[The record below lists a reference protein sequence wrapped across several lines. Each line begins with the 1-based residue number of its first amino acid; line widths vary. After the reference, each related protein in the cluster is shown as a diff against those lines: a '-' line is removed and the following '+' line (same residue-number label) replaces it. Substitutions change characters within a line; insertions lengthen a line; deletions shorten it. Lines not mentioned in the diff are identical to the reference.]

1 MLKSIPHNIKL
12 LISAFLPL
20 IGLVILG
27 VFAFKFGIGKIS
39 EVRAKVSQGKSD
51 LNVLQAKLNLL
62 EEVRATVSTS
72 SNLVTVAL
80 PPENPVLIALNQL
93 RESAFLNGLIFENAK
108 TGSESV
114 DASGLS
120 VVDITFDVSGERT
133 QIFEFLAAIPKMAP
147 ISVIDKVKLSE
158 SGGGARATVIV
169 SSLWAEL
176 PKALP
181 AINQGISDL
190 TPDERKIITDI
201 SKLTRPTFSE
211 FTPGEGSGKTDP
223 FAF

>member
-1 MLKSIPHNIKL
+1 MLKNIPHNVKL
-12 LISAFLPL
+12 MISAFIPL
-20 IGLVILG
+20 ISLVILG
-27 VFAFKFGIGKIS
+27 VIAFKFGIGKIS
-39 EVRAKVSQGKSD
+39 EVRAKVSQEKND

-114 DASGLS
+114 DTSGLS
-120 VVDITFDVSGERT
+120 VVDITFDVSGERA
-133 QIFEFLAAIPKMAP
+133 QIFEFLATIPKMAP
-147 ISVIDKVKLSE
+147 ISIIDKVKLSE
-158 SGGGARATVIV
+158 SGGGARATIIV

-176 PKALP
+176 PTTLP
-181 AINQGISDL
+181 KVDQAISDL
-190 TPDERKIITDI
+190 TPDEEEVLTEI
-201 SKLTRPTFSE
+201 SQLIKPAFAE
-211 FTPGEGSGKTDP
+211 IAPGAGGGKTDP
-223 FAF
+223 FSF